1 MTWTSGF
8 NRGAVGEPAVT
19 SAARP
24 IPGDLVRRRDTLD
37 DVADT
42 RRRDRAFHGRCY
54 LCGQPINRGLF
65 CYTHDWA
72 GQERTL

>member
-1 MTWTSGF
+1 
-8 NRGAVGEPAVT
+8 
-19 SAARP
+19 
-24 IPGDLVRRRDTLD
+24 VRRRDTLD